1 MKTNNSI
8 INQKNLLDKSVK
20 ISLSVQILAGI
31 ISVIGLF
38 IKVKKEDIILTKIL
52 LIDTIVQCIEF
63 IFYIYLANNLYTL
76 NNNVIASQRYF
87 DWVITT
93 PIMLYSTVLYMEYE
107 NNLVNKRENIV
118 TIESINKK
126 YGKDIIYILLFNFG
140 MLLFGYLGEINFIN
154 KEIGIPI
161 GFIFFGLSFNKIWEV
176 FAKTSNISRILF
188 YILILVWGLYGIAAM
203 FSVLPKNIMY
213 NILDIFS
220 KNFYGLFIFY
230 LILSK
235 NQFKIV

>member
-1 MKTNNSI
+1 MK
-8 INQKNLLDKSVK
+8 INKNVMDQKNILDKSVK
-20 ISLSVQILAGI
+20 ISLAVQILAGI
-31 ISVIGLF
+31 ISIIGLF
-38 IKVKKEDIILTKIL
+38 IKVRKEDIILSNIL
-52 LIDTIVQCIEF
+52 LIETLVQGVEF
-63 IFYIYLANNLYTL
+63 LFYIYLASNLYSL

-107 NNLVNKRENIV
+107 NNLVNKKENIV

-126 YGKDIIYILLFNFG
+126 YGEDIIYILLFNFG
-140 MLLFGYLGEINFIN
+140 MLLFGYLGEINLIN
-154 KEIGIPI
+154 KNIGIPI
-161 GFIFFGLSFNKIWEV
+161 GFVFFGLLFNKIWEV
-176 FAKTSNISRILF
+176 FAKTTNISRILF
-188 YILILVWGLYGIAAM
+188 YILIVIWGLYGIAAM

-230 LILSK
+230 LIWSK
-235 NQFKIV
+235 NVENK